1 MKHLKYKRLLLSFVF
16 GMMTLAATAQI
27 SPLDYGL
34 REATTGIERYQ
45 ALYKAHS
52 EAISRGTT
60 VTYEGITSL
69 EIELPTDFKCIPVGR
84 YTDFGGV
91 VFYVTNRSRHDALFV
106 MNDWGT
112 SVDLPKEMVDGRDF
126 RSISA
131 LADGYKMLILNDKH
145 PWTERQGYGYRVY
158 RKDILLLHNGRSES
172 GTIAPWTTEATELSA
187 SYINIDTAQKVFKG
201 LTLLRSKESTFRTYC
216 LTMNGQYNVLVEDVL
231 VSTPRSRMIDDRV
244 FGVYDCMRITF
255 RDVRVAGTYSGYGRW
270 RDYGYAFSMSNV
282 RDAKFELVSA
292 DGNWGVFGTNNLA
305 NTTLISC
312 DINRFD
318 IHCYGRDA
326 LLERCTLQQRQTQ
339 FSSMYGTVTF
349 DSCRFVDCIPVRIRS
364 SYNAYTPF
372 DIKMK
377 DCTFELTPRHHSLV
391 NVMLLDTAENS
402 RPELNPKCWPNLFV
416 TNMKVIAPRNVRTLN
431 LFEPTGTL
439 SELDKPVGYLNK
451 VKVNGLQTT
460 WANGKPAD
468 VRCQLSSKEFKTTN
482 ELQFTIDN

>member
-1 MKHLKYKRLLLSFVF
+1 
-16 GMMTLAATAQI
+16 MMTIVATAQI

-34 REATTGIERYQ
+34 RDATTGIERYN

-60 VTYEGITSL
+60 VSYEGIRQL
-69 EIELPTDFKCIPVGR
+69 DIELPPDFKSIPLGR
-84 YTDFGGV
+84 YTDFGGLV
-91 VFYVTNRSRHDALFV
+91 LTVTNRSRHDALFV
-106 MNDWGT
+106 LNDWGAA
-112 SVDLPKEMVDGRDF
+112 VDLPKEMVDGRNF
-126 RSISA
+126 HSIPA
-131 LADGYKMLILNDKH
+131 LSNGYKLLILKDQH
-145 PWTERQGYGYRVY
+145 PWTERQGYGYRVF
-158 RKDILLLHNGRSES
+158 RKDIVLVHDGRSTS
-172 GTIAPWTTEATELSA
+172 GTIAPWNTDSTELSA
-187 SYINIDTAQKVFKG
+187 SYISIDTAQKVFRG

-231 VSTPRSRMIDDRV
+231 VSTPKSRLIDDRV

-255 RDVRVAGTYSGYGRW
+255 RKVRVAGTYSGYGRW

-282 RDAKFELVSA
+282 RDARFELVSA

-305 NTTLISC
+305 NTTLTNC

-326 LLERCTLQQRQTQ
+326 LLEQCTLRQRQTQ

-372 DIKMK
+372 DIKMLN
-377 DCTFELTPRHHSLV
+377 CSFELTPRHHSLV